1 MKIRAMCLAIVSLS
15 LISMVGIGLA
25 YEAEIMIANNSIDSG
40 STYCEVNTNS
50 LGAAIDGNKIIF
62 IHLLD
67 SDDCC
72 TITYSDHSSISQ
84 DGIINMDLTIKDVGS
99 SLTSVIICMTSGGNI
114 IGSPTLSGTE
124 GILSGTISGIGPLS
138 NNGSLT
144 FSLTLPS
151 DVSFSSNA
159 TINLNFVAYPLSEGN

>member
-40 STYCEVNTNS
+40 STYCEVNTDS
-50 LGAAIDGNKIIF
+50 LEAAINGNKIIF
-62 IHLLD
+62 IHPLD
-67 SDDCC
+67 SDDYC
-72 TITYSDHSSISQ
+72 TISYSDHSSVSQ
-84 DGIINMDLTIKDVGS
+84 NGIINMDLTIEDRGS
-99 SLTSVIICMTSGGNI
+99 SLTSVKISMTSDGNV
-114 IGSPTLSGTE
+114 IGSTILSGTG

-138 NNGSLT
+138 NNESLT

-151 DVSFSSNA
+151 DVSFTSNA
-159 TINLNFVAYPLSEGN
+159 TIDLNFVAYPLSEGN